1 MFKLITAPSEIITVE
16 EAADFMR
23 AEFSASEETLIETFI
38 TAARQMCEE
47 YLFRRIGVQ
56 TVEYREKGFPY
67 PGAPIVLPAP
77 LISVTSIKYLDG
89 SNVEQTLDASDYLV
103 SDSDPGMIF
112 PVNSWPDTSLVGDSV
127 RVVFVTGYSAPG
139 ESPMQSEALPQT
151 IRTAMLMQIADL
163 YENRE
168 AQTEKPLTANQTLV
182 NLLSTYRL
190 EMGI

>member
-1 MFKLITAPSEIITVE
+1 MFKLITAPSEIITVA

-77 LISVTSIKYLDG
+77 LISVTSIKYLDVN
-89 SNVEQTLDASDYLV
+89 NVEQTFDVSDYIV

-112 PVNSWPDTSLVGDSV
+112 PVTSWPDTSLVGDSV
-127 RVVFVTGYSAPG
+127 RVVFAAGYSAPG
-139 ESPMQSEALPQT
+139 ESPLQSEVLPQT

-168 AQTEKPLTANQTLV
+168 AQTDKPLTANQTLV
-182 NLLSTYRL
+182 NLLSAYRL